1 MRIHAGLLDALH
13 DRSAKV
19 VNPLR
24 AAKRPRRREALTF
37 FDHVELSGGYGFV
50 NAHKYGDKSINT
62 YNLGAKVKF
71 LDENAFD
78 TSWMPALAVGGVYK
92 YTDSRTVDALGLD
105 DDGFDAYVVASKL
118 ITQTPWPIL
127 VSAGLLHLLR
137 DPELRHRDRISLV
150 SILARAHELQR
161 QLARPRDWHKPPL
174 HLAIDD
180 FDDFSQIR
188 LCQDIAH
195 RNRDGNSHHHLIHVH
210 RSLSDL

>member
-13 DRSAKV
+13 DRSAQV

-37 FDHVELSGGYGFV
+37 FDHVELSGGYGFE

-71 LDENAFD
+71 LDENTFD
-78 TSWMPALAVGGVYK
+78 TSWVPALAVGGVYK

-118 ITQTPWPIL
+118 IPQTLWPIL
-127 VSAGLLHLLR
+127 VSAGLLLL
-137 DPELRHRDRISLV
+137 DEVVNGVVGHNEYDVVAFGNLDVLPAENVAIGIEYKQGVDAGDGIRI
-150 SILARAHELQR
+150 
-161 QLARPRDWHKPPL
+161 PL
-174 HLAIDD
+174 CESFAI
-180 FDDFSQIR
+180 
-188 LCQDIAH
+188 
-195 RNRDGNSHHHLIHVH
+195 V
-210 RSLSDL
+210 